1 MVNKYTGMQFLE
13 VFTFFPPEPKIFGPV
28 TNTPVIMAYKDGI
41 FIESTDGTNRNL
53 DAAMENMIVKNGGF
67 EYKYA

>member
-1 MVNKYTGMQFLE
+1 
-13 VFTFFPPEPKIFGPV
+13 
-28 TNTPVIMAYKDGI
+28 MAYKDGI